1 MFPRIFAFGLCSN
14 RMPPINI
21 QGENLDLILNLY
33 DFVCKNAAIAYLWL
47 NIKTLINLKIKLY
60 LLSNESYMTK
70 RKHLPIFLVSLFS
83 LSLVRAQES
92 PTVPPPPPPP
102 PPNTVVSI
110 YGVTGNNQGS
120 YPSNSRS
127 QTNSDRAETEYSL
140 WKQRKRK
147 WV

>member
-1 MFPRIFAFGLCSN
+1 
-14 RMPPINI
+14 
-21 QGENLDLILNLY
+21 
-33 DFVCKNAAIAYLWL
+33 LWQ

-92 PTVPPPPPPP
+92 PSVPPPPPPP

-110 YGVTGNNQGS
+110 FGVNGNNHSS
-120 YPSNSRS
+120 YPPKSRS
-127 QTNSDRAETEYSL
+127 QTNNVKAETEYSL

-147 WV
+147 RVSKIHIN

>member
-70 RKHLPIFLVSLFS
+70 RKHLLILLMSLFS
-83 LSLVRAQES
+83 VSFVKAQES

-110 YGVTGNNQGS
+110 YGINGNNHGS
-120 YPSNSRS
+120 YPSKSRS
-127 QTNSDRAETEYSL
+127 QTNSDKGGYYLRR
-140 WKQRKRK
+140 QRKRK
-147 WV
+147 CLS